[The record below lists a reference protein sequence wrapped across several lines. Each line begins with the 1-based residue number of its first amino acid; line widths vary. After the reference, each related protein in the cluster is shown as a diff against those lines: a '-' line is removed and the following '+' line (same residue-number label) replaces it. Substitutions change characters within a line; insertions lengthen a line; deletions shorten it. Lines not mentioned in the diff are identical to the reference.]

1 MGITIITPMRHRFWK
16 FSNLHLFWLN
26 SHPGRACLVLR
37 ACRSAA
43 FLDHDAKKG
52 CEFNQKR
59 CELKNFLDSFKVLGY
74 NWINLLM
81 RTQQQ
86 QKKTSTIAVPFHCLQ
101 WSSSWLLRSHLAIGS
116 LVFQNGQWHFGLL
129 YHYRDGL
136 AKCCYKFL
144 NAQFRLLFVL
154 WGQLLNMSDN
164 NHVRLSWQ
172 LKENPKIPI
181 QSTTSI
187 QSGVFVGVCPR

>member
-74 NWINLLM
+74 N
-81 RTQQQ
+81 
-86 QKKTSTIAVPFHCLQ
+86 
-101 WSSSWLLRSHLAIGS
+101 
-116 LVFQNGQWHFGLL
+116 
-129 YHYRDGL
+129 
-136 AKCCYKFL
+136 
-144 NAQFRLLFVL
+144 
-154 WGQLLNMSDN
+154 
-164 NHVRLSWQ
+164 
-172 LKENPKIPI
+172 
-181 QSTTSI
+181 
-187 QSGVFVGVCPR
+187 